1 MDSFLK
7 SKNWRCINYK
17 FVVKIIERLIT
28 AKTKAALC
36 VRLAGGAP
44 GLRPNSQSHRQ
55 FQSPNEPRPP
65 RRGADLARNL
75 YRQLTFVSPNSVIL
89 TVNRVCRFDVFA
101 FPATLISPP
110 PLTPQP
116 PTPYPTNSADCQK
129 EKNKITRLMFS
140 KRTKVN
146 SDKNE
151 YDPVK
156 NKLGALKFVF

>member
-1 MDSFLK
+1 MA
-7 SKNWRCINYK
+7 
-17 FVVKIIERLIT
+17 

-110 PLTPQP
+110 PPHPSPLNHPPLIPQTPLI
-116 PTPYPTNSADCQK
+116 AKK
-129 EKNKITRLMFS
+129 EKNKISRLMFS
-140 KRTKVN
+140 KRRKVN
-146 SDKNE
+146 SNKNE
-151 YDPVK
+151 
-156 NKLGALKFVF
+156 